1 MILNSEMISNKKKF
15 NKKVAFW
22 LMYEKHIPLLSMD
35 STGEIYWF
43 AKTELLEQ
51 AEREMPL
58 LLKLFGGYW

>member
-1 MILNSEMISNKKKF
+1 MILNPEMISNKKKF

-43 AKTELLEQ
+43 AITDSLEQ
-51 AEREMPL
+51 AVNDMPL
-58 LLKLFGGYW
+58 LMKLFGGYW